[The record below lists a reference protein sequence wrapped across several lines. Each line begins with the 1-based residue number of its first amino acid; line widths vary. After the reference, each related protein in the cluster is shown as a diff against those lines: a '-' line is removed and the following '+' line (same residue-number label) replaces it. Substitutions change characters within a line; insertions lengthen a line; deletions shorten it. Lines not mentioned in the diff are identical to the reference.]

1 MKTKFFTIIL
11 FLYALIPFVS
21 QAQFSPISVT
31 TGNADNGLSA
41 HTFTW
46 KDALNQNRTA
56 VMVDQR
62 TAGAGYL
69 RRFTY
74 KVAGTDRICR
84 GTGANGHQ
92 GDGYVQNHTVT
103 GGDNS
108 SHSTPGTTSQPLAG
122 NHHSIIDFNMPAYS
136 IDGRT
141 IPTWVQWFFAT
152 GRDYPIFSL
161 TQDARAYGGNIGG
174 DSRSPYGD
182 MHYDGTTNYAN
193 AYTGDLIGGASWGD
207 THKWVSVSNGTT
219 NESTLLTTTSGW
231 RYDELNTIPYA
242 MEWTKNINAEQG
254 HVSTL
259 PMSVKDMGR
268 DGSPALTNIQQLNGP
283 MIGNESWSYQ
293 IAAYGILSPT
303 GGVTKRLTWGTNF
316 GAIGGFDNYGSTPPA
331 TDFTHHGDGMRS
343 NGMLLTYSTWDVFGT
358 HTGGYKDGSVGKMVQ
373 QMENMQ
379 AASLTAAVGTV
390 VTSGPAGAGLTGV
403 INNVT
408 YTPAGYSPVFATWEV
423 NASLNKASVTLSP
436 AAGKPIE
443 NPIFVINNYSVATLT
458 SVKINGINATADV
471 DYFATIDNANNKLW
485 ITLNRIVS
493 AATELVINDQGV
505 LPLHLISFSGKFE
518 KGYNLLNW
526 KTENEQNTKSFD
538 IEYSNNAIDYVKV
551 DKVSANGQGNN
562 SYAYKHITAGVTSYY
577 RLKIID
583 ADNNFVYSSIIKIQ
597 NIKEKSIPAAI
608 SPNPVSEILL
618 IAINDIKLLHS
629 KALLFDINGK
639 QLKTFY
645 LNSNSVSLS
654 MSQYAPGLYV
664 IKLENGETLK
674 IIKQ

>member
-1 MKTKFFTIIL
+1 MPSL
-11 FLYALIPFVS
+11 S

-41 HTFTW
+41 HTYTW
-46 KDALNQNRTA
+46 KDALNQTRTA
-56 VMVDQR
+56 VMIDQR
-62 TAGAGYL
+62 SAGAGYL

-92 GDGYVQNHTVT
+92 GDGYVQNHTAY

-136 IDGRT
+136 IAGKT
-141 IPTWVQWFFAT
+141 IPTRVQWFFAT

-161 TQDARAYGGNIGG
+161 TQDARAFAGNIGG

-193 AYTGDLIGGASWGD
+193 AYTGDFIGGASWGD

-219 NESTLLTTTSGW
+219 NESTLLTTNSGW
-231 RYDELNTIPYA
+231 RYDELNSIPYA

-268 DGSPALTNIQQLNGP
+268 DGSPTLTNIQQLNGP
-283 MIGNESWSYQ
+283 MIGDESWSYQ
-293 IAAYGILSPT
+293 IAAYGILGPT

-316 GAIGGFDNYGSTPPA
+316 GAMGGFDNYGSTPPA
-331 TDFTHHGDGMRS
+331 TDFTHHGDGLRS

-358 HTGGYKDGSVGKMVQ
+358 HTGGYKDGSVGKLVQ
-373 QMENMQ
+373 QLENMHT
-379 AASLTAAVGTV
+379 ASLTAAVGSV
-390 VTSGPAGAGLTGV
+390 VTSGPAGVGLSV
-403 INNVT
+403 VANNIT
-408 YTPAGYSPVFATWEV
+408 YIPAGYSAIFATWEV
-423 NASLNKASVTLSP
+423 NASTNRATVTLLP
-436 AAGKPIE
+436 AVGKPIE
-443 NPIFVINNYSVATLT
+443 NPIFVINNYTSATLT
-458 SVKINGINATADV
+458 SVKINGIIATADV
-471 DYFATIDNANNKLW
+471 DYFATIDNGNNKLW

-493 AATELVINDQGV
+493 AATELIINEQGV
-505 LPLHLISFSGKFE
+505 LPLHLVSFTGNYQN
-518 KGYNLLNW
+518 GYNLLNW
-526 KTENEQNTKSFD
+526 KTENEQNSKSFD
-538 IEYSNNAIDYVKV
+538 LEYSSNANDYVKV
-551 DKVSANGQGNN
+551 GNISANGQGNN
-562 SYAYKHITAGVTSYY
+562 NYFYKHTAAGVMSYY

-583 ADNNFVYSSIIKIQ
+583 ADNNFVYSSIVKIQ
-597 NIKEKSIPAAI
+597 NNKEKIKPVTI
-608 SPNPVSEILL
+608 SPNPVSEILF
-618 IAINDIKLLHS
+618 IAISDIKLVHT
-629 KALLFDINGK
+629 KALLLDMNGK

-645 LNSNSVSLS
+645 INSNSVSLS
-654 MSQYAPGLYV
+654 MSQYAPGLYL

-674 IIKQ
+674 IIKR